1 MVYMHHF
8 SVAKDGTQ
16 KLYQHY
22 SMYTPYQEGDRWY
35 IEAIFWNLVS
45 ANHMVCMHHFSV
57 VRDGTQKPQ
66 FGIQFLP
73 TICEHEKIVCR
84 LYCHHCM
91 QEGYCTETII
101 SNLVSANHF
110 LYQNN
115 IFKFSFYKPFASMR
129 KWWAE
134 IILSI
139 WFM

>member
-1 MVYMHHF
+1 MVHRNCIVKF
-8 SVAKDGTQ
+8 SLWK
-16 KLYQHY
+16 
-22 SMYTPYQEGDRWY
+22 PYG
-35 IEAIFWNLVS
+35 
-45 ANHMVCMHHFSV
+45 M
-57 VRDGTQKPQ
+57 QKPQ

-84 LYCHHCM
+84 LYCHYCM

-110 LYQNN
+110 LYQNI

-129 KWWAE
+129 KWLAE

-139 WFM
+139 WFKCTILEWQGKVLRNYIFRFSFWKLYYHLWYMWTILVQ